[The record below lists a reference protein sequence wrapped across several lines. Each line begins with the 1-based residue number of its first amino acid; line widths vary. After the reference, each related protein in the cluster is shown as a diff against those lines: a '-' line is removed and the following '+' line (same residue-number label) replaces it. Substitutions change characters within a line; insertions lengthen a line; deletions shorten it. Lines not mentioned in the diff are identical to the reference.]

1 MSSLRF
7 LSLCTIPG
15 VGGTDSL
22 RPPAPPA
29 ITRYA
34 QFLKAVYQNQTIPRY
49 DKGCQNQ
56 TKNYINL
63 AMIHKEKSNKSEM
76 DEFAKLTVHGKVDDI
91 LHKKSSVQLQNIG
104 KLMDGSL
111 ATCILVQGAPGA
123 GKTTLAWELTQ
134 QWLNKT
140 LFCEYPLLVVLKMRD
155 ESIRNAVNIRHLFP
169 TPDEDLQ
176 NKVSKEALHNF
187 GEGILFVL
195 EGYDELPQEK
205 QEGSIFLELVEHQL
219 LPKAG
224 VLITSRPSASAT
236 LFQKCKEQPLFQ
248 LVEIVGFT
256 HKQIDNYI
264 TDAIGD
270 NDDLHTDFKEYL
282 VRYPHIH
289 GLMYNPLNCAIIID
303 VYESSTLRELA
314 PKTQTELYSALTM
327 TLIRRHFSTNPTCM
341 KVLKSCQSLANLPA
355 EISSNLL
362 KLCELAYTGVLK
374 QQLIFSSLPD
384 GTDSLG
390 LVHAVAELYGNG
402 SSYNFLHLTLQEFL
416 AAYYVSKQPVYRQA
430 QCIDEFFGKKHMVI
444 VLRFV
449 AGLTKFHVQISESTS
464 FFQKAWDSIKA
475 LFKSRA
481 PLDCLTSFNLSRRTF
496 IETLNWLFEA
506 QEKELFRV
514 TLGDRPQ
521 DHNCSGQALTP
532 FDCYT
537 LGYCIANSDCTWKLK
552 LQQCGIDIESARMI
566 VQNTDG
572 ALQQVEVLDLSHNC
586 LQNGGAVYLGMLV
599 MHIVMGYCGFPK
611 YHRQVS
617 LV

>member
-1 MSSLRF
+1 MFLFILKYLCYISAPEIASSGP
-7 LSLCTIPG
+7 T
-15 VGGTDSL
+15 
-22 RPPAPPA
+22 PPA
-29 ITRYA
+29 IARYQ
-34 QFLKAVYQNQTIPRY
+34 QFLKTKYQKQAIPKY
-49 DKGCQNQ
+49 DKGCQTQ

-63 AMIHKEKSNKSEM
+63 AIIHKDKASKSEM
-76 DEFAKLTVHGKVDDI
+76 DDFTKLTVHGKVDDI
-91 LHKKSSVQLQNIG
+91 LHKKRSLQLQGIG
-104 KLMDGSL
+104 KLDNGSL
-111 ATCILVQGAPGA
+111 ARCILVQGAPGA
-123 GKTTLAWELTQ
+123 GKTTMSWELTQ
-134 QWLNKT
+134 QWMDKKV
-140 LFCEYPLLVVLKMRD
+140 FWEYSLLVLLKLRD
-155 ESIRNAVNIRHLFP
+155 ETIKNAKKVQDLFP
-169 TPDEDLQ
+169 TPDEELQ
-176 NKVSKEALHNF
+176 TEVCKEALRNS
-187 GEGILFVL
+187 GEGILFIL
-195 EGYDELPQEK
+195 EGYDELPEDDQER
-205 QEGSIFLELVEHQL
+205 SIFLDLVE
-219 LPKAG
+219 G
-224 VLITSRPSASAT
+224 RVLHNAAVLVTSRPSASASLFEKCKGQR
-236 LFQKCKEQPLFQ
+236 LFQH
-248 LVEIVGFT
+248 VEIVGFT
-256 HKQIDNYI
+256 QEQIENYI
-264 TDAIGD
+264 TDSIGD
-270 NDDLHTDFKEYL
+270 SPELHTSFKEYL

-303 VYESSTLRELA
+303 VYESSTLGELA

-327 TLIRRHFSTNPTCM
+327 TLIRRHFSTNPTYM
-341 KVLKSCQSLANLPA
+341 KVLKSCQSLANLPV

-362 KLCELAYTGVLK
+362 QLCELAYTGVLE

-416 AAYYVSKQPVYRQA
+416 AAYYVSKQPIYSQA

-481 PLDCLTSFNLSRRTF
+481 PLDCLTSFNLGRRTF

-506 QEKELFRV
+506 QKKDLFRV

-572 ALQQVEVLDLSHNC
+572 ALQRVEVLDLSHNC
-586 LQNGGAVYLGMLV
+586 LQDGGAVYLGMLV
-599 MHIVMGYCGFPK
+599 MYIVMGYCGFPK
-611 YHRQVS
+611 YHCQASIV
-617 LV
+617 